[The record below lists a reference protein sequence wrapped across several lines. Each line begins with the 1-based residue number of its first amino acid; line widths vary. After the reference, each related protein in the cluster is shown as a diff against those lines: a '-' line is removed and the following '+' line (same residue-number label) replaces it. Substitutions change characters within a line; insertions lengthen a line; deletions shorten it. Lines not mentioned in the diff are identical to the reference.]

1 MISLCVISEMYY
13 IVTSVWRHHYYFMFG
28 YLGLS
33 LLIMG
38 FVAWQISTVQTY
50 WTLNAGNYNWWWRSF
65 FVGYLV
71 GAQIFFLLSWWGFF
85 REAEDSILVWVS
97 YCIQAS
103 MMCVFVGL
111 MAAAFSFAGSWY
123 FIQHIYKDAYQ
134 EQKGK

>member
-1 MISLCVISEMYY
+1 MYY
-13 IVTSVWRHHYYFMFG
+13 IVTSFWRHTYYFMYG

-71 GAQIFFLLSWWGFF
+71 GFHLLALLSWFSFF
-85 REAEDSILVWVS
+85 KEDSDSLYVALNN
-97 YCIQAS
+97 CIQSLMA
-103 MMCVFVGL
+103 CVFVGL
-111 MAAAFSFAGSWY
+111 MAGAFSFAGSWHFVKY
-123 FIQHIYKDAYQ
+123 IYKDA
-134 EQKGK
+134 QKAERSK